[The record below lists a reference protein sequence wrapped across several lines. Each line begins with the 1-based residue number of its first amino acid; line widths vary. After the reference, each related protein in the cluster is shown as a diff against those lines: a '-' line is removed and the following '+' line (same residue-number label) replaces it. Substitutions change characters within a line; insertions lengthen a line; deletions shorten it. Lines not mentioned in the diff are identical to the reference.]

1 MGRETQAAS
10 YPDGFSGAERQPSVA
25 PMEGSVVIVRDSVVT
40 FSTMNYV
47 PVPIALLPIGKPLPI
62 SLWTPDGMLLLK
74 KGSPIESQAHRD
86 RLADHKAST
95 TEVEAQA
102 WQRAHDRMVN
112 TLVMRGMP
120 QEEAEHLPLPE
131 VILERDYAVIEP
143 LGGSWIDVQEMLRD
157 VLYRSRQDFTP
168 LQRLVSLE
176 HRVRELLTADP
187 DDSLFCLF
195 QALADSSLGY
205 CAKHALLCATI
216 CELAGQKLGLN
227 KIQREALMTAALT
240 MNIGMSREQD
250 ILAAQD
256 HEATPDQRKLI
267 KEHPILSH
275 DILQESGMA
284 DDDVLD
290 IVRWHH
296 EPESPQG
303 QSRNLLLRRLLSM
316 TDVFVAKMAARR
328 TREARS
334 PLESARSIYQQNGKN
349 EEVNISG
356 ALAAAT
362 GFFPP
367 GTYVRLASGE
377 IAVTILRSARANTP
391 WVMPIIDKHGLP
403 MSSYQTLD
411 TSKPGNG
418 IAAPQAFGK
427 IKIKLDL
434 ERVRRAR
441 TQIRA

>member
-1 MGRETQAAS
+1 
-10 YPDGFSGAERQPSVA
+10 
-25 PMEGSVVIVRDSVVT
+25 
-40 FSTMNYV
+40 MNYV
-47 PVPIALLPIGKPLPI
+47 PVPIALLPIGKPLPV
-62 SLWTPDGMLLLK
+62 SLWSPDGMLLLK
-74 KGSPIESQAHRD
+74 KGSPIESESHRH
-86 RLADHKAST
+86 RLSDHKASI
-95 TEVEAQA
+95 TEAESQA
-102 WQRAHDRMVN
+102 WERAHDRMVN
-112 TLVMRGMP
+112 TLVLRGMP
-120 QEEAEHLPLPE
+120 QEEAERLPLPD
-131 VILERDYAVIEP
+131 VILERDYAVVEP
-143 LGGSWIDVQEMLRD
+143 LGGGWLDVQEMLRD
-157 VLYRSRQDFTP
+157 ILYRSRQDLAP
-168 LQRLVSLE
+168 LLRLVAIE
-176 HRVRELLTADP
+176 NKVRELLTADP

-195 QALADSSLGY
+195 QALADSSIGY

-227 KIQREALMTAALT
+227 KVQREAVLTSALT

-256 HEATPDQRKLI
+256 HEATPEQRKLI

-275 DILQESGMA
+275 EILEKSGMA
-284 DDDVLD
+284 DEDVLD

-303 QSRNLLLRRLLSM
+303 EPRNLLLRRLLSM

-377 IAVTILRSARANTP
+377 IAVAIMRSGRANTP
-391 WVMPIIDKHGLP
+391 WVMPIIDKHGVPL
-403 MSSYQTLD
+403 SNYQTVD
-411 TSKPGNG
+411 TSKPGSG

-441 TQIRA
+441 MQIRA